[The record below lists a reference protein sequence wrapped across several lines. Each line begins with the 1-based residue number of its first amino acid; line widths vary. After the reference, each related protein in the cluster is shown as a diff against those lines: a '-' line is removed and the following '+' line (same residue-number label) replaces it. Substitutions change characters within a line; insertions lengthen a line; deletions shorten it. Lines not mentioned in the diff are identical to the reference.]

1 MRSGLSTGEPLNS
14 PPEPPRQ
21 PPRLRTLLVAW
32 GPAATWAAVLFLLS
46 EIRGVPLSTYL
57 ASHDK
62 IVHGVLY
69 AVLGVLLG
77 WAWYA
82 AGQKLPH
89 LAVIG
94 LGWIYGLVD
103 EFHQMFV
110 PNRIPSVGD
119 WVADAVG
126 VVIGYVTALLI
137 LLAFARAR
145 GVGTPAGA
153 ETKT

>member
-1 MRSGLSTGEPLNS
+1 M
-14 PPEPPRQ
+14 
-21 PPRLRTLLVAW
+21 
-32 GPAATWAAVLFLLS
+32 
-46 EIRGVPLSTYL
+46 PLSTYL

-82 AGQKLPH
+82 GGQKLPH

-94 LGWIYGLVD
+94 LGWVYGLVD

-126 VVIGYVTALLI
+126 VVIGYVTALLL

-145 GVGTPAGA
+145 GVGTPAGT